1 MENRLAVPQLLN
13 TELPY
18 DPKTAILSIYI
29 LKRNENVFTKK
40 KKCKQM
46 LIAASFG
53 IAKNGNNPN
62 IRKHRIY
69 LNNGVLFNPKKGMK
83 SHTTIFTNL
92 KTSF

>member
-1 MENRLAVPQLLN
+1 M
-13 TELPY
+13 
-18 DPKTAILSIYI
+18 KTC
-29 LKRNENVFTKK
+29 VHKK